1 MHELS
6 FRTKRTRRGWWKPV
20 RPLYETEVT
29 DEMRVAYGR
38 GPTAEAS
45 IQAAQRNWDAQF
57 EITCWGT
64 TQTTLTFDFYLR
76 QHRCVLAGRM
86 AAEGLVPRPRDA
98 GGRHRSQLPE
108 RP

>member
-1 MHELS
+1 MHDARIVVQNEADAT
-6 FRTKRTRRGWWKPV
+6 RTTGLV
-20 RPLYETEVT
+20 EAFRPLYETEVT

-64 TQTTLTFDFYLR
+64 TQTTLTFEFYLR
-76 QHRCVLAGRM
+76 QHRCVLAGRL
-86 AAEGLVPRPRDA
+86 AAEGLVPRPRGA
-98 GGRHRSQLPE
+98 
-108 RP
+108 